1 MGRGSAGVVM
11 LQCCMFIGTAGW
23 SIPKDYSKYFPEEG
37 SHLKRYSQ
45 AFNMVE
51 INSSF
56 YREHQA
62 KTYVRWKDEVPREFR
77 FSVKLAQKL
86 IHECGF
92 KPKAKE
98 LEASLENILHL
109 EEKLGVI
116 LIQTPGKM
124 GFHLKNAERFY
135 KLIRKSYD
143 GPLAIEPRNIEWI
156 SKESKNLMM
165 DYGISKVIADPERCA
180 GGGKTI
186 LKAGGLTYYRLH
198 GSPIIYRSSYSQ
210 EYLENLATQTKKLKN
225 VWCVFDNTSFGVAT
239 QNALDLK
246 DRLIS

>member
-1 MGRGSAGVVM
+1 MY
-11 LQCCMFIGTAGW
+11 IGTAGW
-23 SIPKDYSKYFPEEG
+23 SIPKDYSESFPPEG

-45 AFNMVE
+45 TFNMVE

-62 KTYVRWKDEVPREFR
+62 KTYSRWKDEVQDEFR

-86 IHECGF
+86 IHECEF
-92 KPKAKE
+92 RPKAKE
-98 LEASLENILHL
+98 LKESLENILHL

-124 GFHLKNAERFY
+124 GLHLKNAERFY
-135 KLIRKSYD
+135 KLIRKTYD
-143 GPLAIEPRNIEWI
+143 GPLAIEPRNTEWI
-156 SKESKNLMM
+156 SKESQKLLK

-186 LKAGGLTYYRLH
+186 LKTGGLIYYRLH
-198 GSPIIYRSSYSQ
+198 GSPIIYRSSYSKS
-210 EYLENLATQTKKLKN
+210 YLENLAMQMKKQKN

-246 DRLIS
+246 DRLIP